1 MDNCVFCKII
11 NNEFPSYKVYEDDD
25 VLAIIPKDVEVY
37 GHTLVIPKQHYEN
50 IFDIDDATLQKLIA
64 VVKKLSLQYQKTLW
78 ATGVNILHAS
88 GKDAQQT
95 VFHFHF
101 HIFPR
106 FENDGLDTRPHLT
119 PVQDDKD
126 LMLKRLR
133 WEDIN

>member
-1 MDNCVFCKII
+1 MDNCIFCKII
-11 NNEFPSYKVYEDDD
+11 NKEFPCYNVYEDDD

-37 GHTLVIPKQHYEN
+37 GHTLVIPKKHYVN
-50 IFDIDDATLQKLIA
+50 LFDIDEETLHKLSS

-78 ATGVNILHAS
+78 ATGVNVLHAS

-106 FENDGLDTRPHLT
+106 LENDGLDTRPKLTHL
-119 PVQDDKD
+119 QDDKD
-126 LMLKRLR
+126 LMLKKLR
-133 WEDIN
+133 WEA

>member
-1 MDNCVFCKII
+1 MENCIFCKII
-11 NNEFPSYKVYEDDD
+11 NNEFPSYKVYEDED

-37 GHTLVIPKQHYEN
+37 GHTLVIPKKHYEN
-50 IFDIDDATLQKLIA
+50 IFDIDEETLHKLSS
-64 VVKKLSLQYQKTLW
+64 VVKKLSLQYQNTLW
-78 ATGVNILHAS
+78 ATWVNILHAS

-106 FENDGLDTRPHLT
+106 FKDDGLNTRPKLTHLAE
-119 PVQDDKD
+119 DKD

-133 WEDIN
+133 WEDTN

>member
-11 NNEFPSYKVYEDDD
+11 NNEFPSYKVYEDED

-37 GHTLVIPKQHYEN
+37 GHTLVIPKKHFVN
-50 IFDIDDATLQKLIA
+50 LFDIDEETLHKLSS
-64 VVKKLSLQYQKTLW
+64 VVKNLSLQYQKTLW
-78 ATGVNILHAS
+78 ATWVNILHAS
-88 GKDAQQT
+88 WKDAQQS

-106 FENDGLDTRPHLT
+106 FKDDGLDTRPKLQH
-119 PVQDDKD
+119 VEDDKD

-133 WEDIN
+133 WEA